1 MTPPVPADPGPMTR
15 REAEVGRFVRQRFGL
30 RGTLRLHRAAL
41 GWDLL
46 RAPLN
51 VALSPLFL
59 LLKLAA
65 AALRWCGAARASAW
79 LGGLRV
85 FLPSDVARRLEQ
97 DLTELVARLD
107 AQGIGP
113 RAPAAVTQATLA
125 AQAETR
131 NAVAEITTSALVLL
145 GGFLLF
151 HRATP
156 GIMSL
161 AGPVAQMRAQGQAIA
176 DFALGD
182 WAGRL
187 WYGLFPTTLSPWEV
201 LLTGVVLAIGA
212 SLVTTFAGLIAD
224 PVQLWTGIHRRRLM
238 RMLARLDRAQ
248 GPAGIERE
256 HVLARL
262 GDLGDIASSIWR
274 SLR

>member
-1 MTPPVPADPGPMTR
+1 MPPVPADPGPMTR
-15 REAEVGRFVRQRFGL
+15 REAEVQRFVRHRFGL

-46 RAPLN
+46 RAPVN
-51 VALSPLFL
+51 VALSPVFL
-59 LLKLAA
+59 ILKLV
-65 AALRWCGAARASAW
+65 AALLGWCGARRAAAW
-79 LGGLRV
+79 LGSRRI
-85 FLPSDVARRLEQ
+85 FLPSDVARQLEV
-97 DLTELVARLD
+97 DLTALVERLD
-107 AQGIGP
+107 AQGVGP
-113 RAPAAVTQATLA
+113 CAPPDVTRAAIA

-131 NAVAEITTSALVLL
+131 NAVSEITTSALVLL

-151 HRATP
+151 HRATL
-156 GIMSL
+156 GVMSL
-161 AGPVAQMRAQGQAIA
+161 AGPVAQLRAQGQAIA
-176 DFALGD
+176 DFALGS

-187 WYGLFPTTLSPWEV
+187 WYGFFPTSLSPWEV
-201 LLTGVVLAIGA
+201 LLTGVVLAVAA

-224 PVQLWTGIHRRRLM
+224 PVQLWTGVHRRRLM
-238 RMLARLDRAQ
+238 RMLARLDRQQ

-274 SLR
+274 GLR